1 MEAPKVELKP
11 LPKGLKH
18 DFFGPSDTFP
28 VIISSELSQSQDE
41 KLIRTLSEHKSTLG

>member
-18 DFFGPSDTFP
+18 AFLGLGDTFP
-28 VIISSELSQSQDE
+28 VIISSILSEFQCE
-41 KLIRTLSEHKSTLG
+41 KLIRTLSEHKSALG